1 MAELT
6 FDPEKHIYRLD
17 GFIIPSV
24 TQVMKPLSD
33 EKYKDVDQEV
43 LDAAAKRGTAVHS
56 ACEFFGLVRG
66 GRN

>member
-17 GFIIPSV
+17 GLIIPSV

-43 LDAAAKRGTAVHS
+43 LDTAPTP
-56 ACEFFGLVRG
+56 
-66 GRN
+66 